1 MNFIASRLRNI
12 VGLLSAAFVNLF
24 VSIIK
29 LSFEAIVLSIFAF
42 ILRTMK
48 GMIEDLIGSPV
59 FKKCQHCHSNI
70 PIMFKKHIP
79 EKVATDKEGVKRGE
93 QIDQFYC
100 PFCGAT
106 EEIITKRKV
115 SP

>member
-12 VGLLSAAFVNLF
+12 VGLLSVAFANLF

-59 FKKCQHCHSNI
+59 FKKCQHCRSNI

-79 EKVATDKEGVKRGE
+79 EKTTTDKDGVKRGE

-100 PFCGAT
+100 PFCGGS
-106 EEIITKRKV
+106 EEIITNRKI
-115 SP
+115 SE